1 LAKLEVTSKPELGS
15 RTLETEASSRKD
27 REISLV
33 LASIQKSIETKERLS
48 KQCLNEI
55 IEMAHMVIGALRRG
69 RKVVFFGNG
78 GSASDAQH
86 ISAELVGKFKN
97 VRPPLRALALT
108 TNTSILTAVGN
119 DFSFDEIFSRQ
130 VQACVD
136 KGDVAVAISTSGRS
150 KNVILAVQEAGRIGA
165 RTIALTGGNGGQL
178 APLCDHKVIVPSNDT
193 QRVHECHIMIGH
205 VVCELIDEA
214 FAEKTVEKWI
224 RTSRQDRKPA
234 LPLATAT

>member
-1 LAKLEVTSKPELGS
+1 MAKLEVTSKPELGS
-15 RTLETEASSRKD
+15 RTPETEASSRKD

-48 KQCLNEI
+48 KECLNEI
-55 IEMAHMVIGALRRG
+55 IEMAHIVIGALRRG

-78 GSASDAQH
+78 GSAADAQH

-119 DFSFDEIFSRQ
+119 DVSFDEIFSRQ

-136 KGDVAVAISTSGRS
+136 KGDVTVAISTSGHS
-150 KNVILAVQEAGRIGA
+150 KNVILGVQEAGRIGA
-165 RTIALTGGNGGQL
+165 RTIALTGGNGGLL
-178 APLCDHKVIVPSNDT
+178 ATLCDHKVIVPSNDT
-193 QRVHECHIMIGH
+193 QRVQECHIMIGH

-214 FAEKTVEKWI
+214 LVEKKAEKWT
-224 RTSRQDRKPA
+224 RAFRRDQKPVV
-234 LPLATAT
+234 PLVAAT